1 MYNNKYMLIIH
12 GSNRAELVN
21 KAFNLVGNA
30 VQHSV
35 TINCDIFINQVY
47 DTGVPD
53 ELVWDG
59 KRAIQLHGIVLPNEQ
74 TLDEFASEPITY
86 LRRTL
91 IDYKGRYNEVGK
103 AFRNGSF
110 AGIVLDEDTDE
121 LYAFTCFLN
130 TIPLYYCV
138 EDGCIIVSSDYY
150 LIASLTGST
159 LDDMHPGLIEYY
171 IHGLNISDNSVLP
184 RIKHLGPGTYLRYK
198 NSSIK
203 TDLYFC
209 LSKEDPSRSFTE
221 CLDEFSEKWESNILG
236 MSSSKFKYGLGL
248 TGGFDS
254 RIILAA
260 LRNPEDAV
268 LFTGPG
274 EFHPDY
280 ILANHLS
287 RKLGLKNHVL
297 EDHASGDFLKG
308 FSDFCTIADNPT
320 LSNYFNYRQQLDFR
334 ASNGLAY
341 ELRGGTEFIGGC
353 SYFTKRYTLLY
364 SLKKALPI
372 IKHKFRGDIEHF
384 RELVAYSI
392 GNGFA
397 NDVIDINKS
406 SYESYLD
413 NFEQASNNIVKQINP
428 NGSQEAFLERFR
440 CIYVM
445 NTLHIGSRLGGRR
458 ICELLAPGIGIELME
473 VASRIPLKY
482 KENRKLIIAYL
493 KTRHPELSK
502 TVTRGSI
509 FPPSYPWILFKTTFP
524 FVNDLNAI
532 GIKIPL
538 IQWYMKKEHL
548 RRKHDYREQ
557 HNLQRI
563 VCADSPFVRDT
574 WLERTINEHPDDNAR
589 LMRIYNLALLQKR
602 LQLGEEGLKQYL
614 ADKVEHVRLN
624 SIRV

>member
-1 MYNNKYMLIIH
+1 MYNNKFMLVIY
-12 GSNRAELVN
+12 GSNRAAIVN
-21 KAFNLVGNA
+21 KASSMVGNA
-30 VQHSV
+30 VRHSV
-35 TINCDIFINQVY
+35 TSKCDIYINQVY

-59 KRAIQLHGIVLPNEQ
+59 KRAIQLHGIVLPYEQ
-74 TLDEFASEPITY
+74 TLDEFASEPVTY

-138 EDGCIIVSSDYY
+138 EDGCLIVSSDYY
-150 LIASLTGST
+150 LIASLIEST
-159 LDDMHPGLIEYY
+159 LDDLHPGLLEYY
-171 IHGLNISDNSVLP
+171 IHGLNISDDGVLP
-184 RIKHLGPGTYLRYK
+184 GIKHLGPGTCLIHK
-198 NSSIK
+198 KSSIK

-221 CLDEFSEKWESNILG
+221 CLDEFSEKWESNIQG
-236 MSSSKFKYGLGL
+236 WSSSKFRYGLGL

-260 LRNPEDAV
+260 LTNREEAV
-268 LFTGPG
+268 LFTGPDNI
-274 EFHPDY
+274 HPDY
-280 ILANHLS
+280 LLANHLT
-287 RKLGLKNHVL
+287 RKLGLTNHVL
-297 EDHASGDFLKG
+297 EEHTSGDYLKG
-308 FSDFCTIADNPT
+308 YADFCSMKDNPT
-320 LSNYFNYRQQLDFR
+320 SSNYIYYKQQLDFR
-334 ASNGLAY
+334 ASHGLAY

-353 SYFTKRYTLLY
+353 SYFTSRNTMTY

-372 IKHKFRGDIEHF
+372 IQHEYRGDIEHF
-384 RELVAYSI
+384 RELVTFSI

-406 SYESYLD
+406 SFNGYLD
-413 NFEQASNNIVKQINP
+413 NFEHASADIVKQMNP

-445 NTLHIGSRLGGRR
+445 NTQHIGSRLGGRR
-458 ICELLAPGIGIELME
+458 VCELLAPGIGIELME
-473 VASRIPLKY
+473 VASRIPLKH

-502 TVTRGSI
+502 TVTRGSV
-509 FPPSYPWILFKTTFP
+509 FPPTYPWILFKTTFP

-574 WLERTINEHPDDNAR
+574 WLEKMIHDHPHDESR
-589 LMRIYNLALLQKR
+589 LMRVFNLALLHKR

-614 ADKVEHVRLN
+614 ADKVVHVR
-624 SIRV
+624 SKSQR